1 MVLSSAVIHKRRGK
15 KLISKTIKY
24 ELDSS
29 SEIQFAFL
37 YPKDIQKSFGKTIHF
52 VKNLE
57 ITHIAWGAGGT
68 EERDGVVFFASL

>member
-29 SEIQFAFL
+29 SEIQFAFF

-68 EERDGVVFFASL
+68 EERDGVVVFASL